1 MFEML
6 RVLLLPSLLLPP
18 DPGAG
23 PGHSSARLPI
33 SPVYTGNAGRGSWD
47 GIARVSLQP
56 WLQAV
61 SASAVSI
68 AECYV
73 CEEETGTEIRGFC
86 DRSADLLVTGFRVA
100 NSELIR
106 GKGEASLGDDI

>member
-33 SPVYTGNAGRGSWD
+33 SPVYTGNAGHGSWD
-47 GIARVSLQP
+47 GIAPRVLATVAASKQFRP
-56 WLQAV
+56 R
-61 SASAVSI
+61 SSAVSI

-73 CEEETGTEIRGFC
+73 CEETGMETRGFC
-86 DRSADLLVTGFRVA
+86 DRRLGRCYVATNSGLISRGEDGF
-100 NSELIR
+100 
-106 GKGEASLGDDI
+106 GG

>member
-47 GIARVSLQP
+47 GIAR
-56 WLQAV
+56 
-61 SASAVSI
+61 AVSI